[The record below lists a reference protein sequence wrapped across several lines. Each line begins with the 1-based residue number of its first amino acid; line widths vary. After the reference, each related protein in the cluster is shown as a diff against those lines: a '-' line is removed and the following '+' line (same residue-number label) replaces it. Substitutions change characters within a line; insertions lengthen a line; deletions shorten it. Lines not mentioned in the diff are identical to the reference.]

1 MDIIGYENY
10 LIYDDGRVYSK
21 KRNIFLKPKDN
32 GLGYK
37 QLSLCNNGKR
47 KFIYIHR
54 LVSSH
59 YIPNPE
65 NKLCVDHIDRNR
77 SNNNVNNLR
86 WVTHRENS
94 QNKGDFKKKYKN
106 NTSGVINIR
115 FIKACDRWKYEKTIN
130 KTIHNKFFKTFE
142 EAVEYKKEYE
152 FRRC

>member
-37 QLSLCNNGKR
+37 QICLCNNGGQKWT
-47 KFIYIHR
+47 YIHR
-54 LVSSH
+54 LVALH

-65 NKLCVDHIDRNR
+65 NKPQVDHLDRDR
-77 SNNNVNNLR
+77 SNNNLSNLR
-86 WVTHRENS
+86 WVTSLENN
-94 QNKGDFKKKYKN
+94 QNKGENKTKYKS
-106 NTSGVINIR
+106 NTSGVKNIYYHKQR
-115 FIKACDRWKYEKTIN
+115 NKWRYEKTIN
-130 KTIHNKFFKTFE
+130 ENRHSKYFKTFE

-152 FRRC
+152 LRLC